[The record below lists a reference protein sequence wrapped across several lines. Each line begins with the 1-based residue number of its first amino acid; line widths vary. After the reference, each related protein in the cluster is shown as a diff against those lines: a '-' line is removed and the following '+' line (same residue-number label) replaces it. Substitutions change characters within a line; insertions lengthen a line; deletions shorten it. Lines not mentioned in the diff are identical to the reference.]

1 MAIDQY
7 RDNMLQG
14 LARACQNIL
23 VQQSLSGEKR
33 EYAWGSLIPVKLP
46 PYCIYKYFQLKA
58 R

>member
-33 EYAWGSLIPVKLP
+33 EYVWGSLIPVKLQP
-46 PYCIYKYFQLKA
+46 CCIYKYF
-58 R
+58 